1 MTRTITHE
9 FKEWHTWTVTKG
21 CLVSNENTKK
31 LIRFD
36 ELDDVIN
43 YLWIEG
49 ARDAARSLNKLIK
62 S

>member
-1 MTRTITHE
+1 MARTITHE
-9 FKEWHTWTVTKG
+9 FKEWHTWSATKG
-21 CLVSNENTKK
+21 YLVSNENTKK
-31 LIRFD
+31 LLRFD

-49 ARDAARSLNKLIK
+49 AKDAARSLNKLIK